1 MFFMKIDETS
11 FSRVISALSNL
22 SLEERRRR
30 GRKGKERRR
39 ERKKSGEKEL
49 KAEEARRAKGWGGK
63 RGGTKSERISTAID
77 RRIDID
83 RIGVEKS
90 RFAQRE
96 RL

>member
-1 MFFMKIDETS
+1 MKIYQTS

-22 SLEERRRR
+22 SLEKRRRR

-39 ERKKSGEKEL
+39 EREKKSGEKEL

-96 RL
+96 RM